1 MRESHKA
8 RNWVEANFPEAHSS
22 TKALLMLAYGAGLD
36 AGLAEAE
43 DILLE
48 TAMEMLTPE
57 QMEQVKTTLR
67 ETL

>member
-1 MRESHKA
+1 MRETNKA
-8 RNWVEANFPEAHSS
+8 RNWVEANYPEAHSS
-22 TKALLMLAYGAGLD
+22 TKALLILAYGAGLD
-36 AGLAEAE
+36 AGLVEAQ

-48 TAMEMLTPE
+48 AATEMLTPE